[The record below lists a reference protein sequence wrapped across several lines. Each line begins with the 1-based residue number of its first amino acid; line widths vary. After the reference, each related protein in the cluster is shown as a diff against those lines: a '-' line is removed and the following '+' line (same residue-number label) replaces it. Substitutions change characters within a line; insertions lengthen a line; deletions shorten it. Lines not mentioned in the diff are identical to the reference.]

1 MIDIR
6 CAVVALMLAPG
17 AAQAVGAGLKAA
29 RAGDYAEALQDW
41 RPLTEQGHARV
52 QYSLGVMYYDGQG
65 VPQDYAEAV
74 RWYLA

>member
-1 MIDIR
+1 MVGEGF
-6 CAVVALMLAPG
+6 AHGLAPREG
-17 AAQAVGAGLKAA
+17 AHG
-29 RAGDYAEALQDW
+29 
-41 RPLTEQGHARV
+41 ARV